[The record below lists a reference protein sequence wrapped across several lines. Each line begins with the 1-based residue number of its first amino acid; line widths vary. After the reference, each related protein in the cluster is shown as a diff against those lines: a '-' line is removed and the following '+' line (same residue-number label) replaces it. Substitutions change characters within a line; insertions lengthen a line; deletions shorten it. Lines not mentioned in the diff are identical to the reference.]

1 MLVKNWMSKAV
12 ITIDVNDS
20 MENAIRLLK
29 EHDIKMLPVMK
40 KNKLV
45 GILTD
50 RDLKRASASDATTLE
65 IHELFYLLSKIK
77 VKNIM
82 TKDPITVP
90 SDYTVEKTADV
101 LLKNKISGVP
111 VVDHN
116 KKLVGVITQTDVF
129 KVLISLTGFK
139 KKGIQFAFQLEDRS
153 GSIKEI
159 ADIMR
164 KYGGRMVSILGSY
177 EGVPDGYRKVY
188 IRMSGINR
196 ASIDRLKEELWENA
210 TILYMVDHR
219 DDLRAIFKG

>member
-1 MLVKNWMSKAV
+1 
-12 ITIDVNDS
+12 
-20 MENAIRLLK
+20 
-29 EHDIKMLPVMK
+29 
-40 KNKLV
+40 
-45 GILTD
+45 
-50 RDLKRASASDATTLE
+50 
-65 IHELFYLLSKIK
+65 
-77 VKNIM
+77 M

-90 SDYTVEKTADV
+90 SDYTVEETADV

-116 KKLVGVITQTDVF
+116 KKLIGVITQTDLF

-139 KKGIQFAFQLEDRS
+139 KKGIQFAFKLEDRS

-177 EGVPDGYRKVY
+177 EGVPDRYRKIY
-188 IRMSGINR
+188 IRMHG
-196 ASIDRLKEELWENA
+196 IDRAKIDLLKEELRENA

-219 DDLRAIFKG
+219 DNIRTIFEG